1 MNAKSLIRTLPLLV
15 AFAAPALAQA
25 PAVPAPH
32 AQAQP
37 GSVDPAVR
45 AEAERT
51 LGSLNMAATMEA
63 TMVALRG
70 QLVAQMQQAGRVDEP
85 RAASAVDELILPAM
99 RAAVPQMMAGIAEIW
114 ARHYTV
120 DDLRSLRAFYET
132 PVGRKS
138 LALTPVLA
146 QETAQ
151 MTQTLLPRILQDTM
165 IRNRDALRSRG
176 INL

>member
-1 MNAKSLIRTLPLLV
+1 MTFTRILPALALL
-15 AFAAPALAQA
+15 AGLAAPALAQ
-25 PAVPAPH
+25 VPAAP
-32 AQAQP
+32 
-37 GSVDPAVR
+37 VDPAVR
-45 AEAERT
+45 AEAESTLRT
-51 LGSLNMAATMEA
+51 LNMQNTMEA
-63 TMVALRG
+63 TMSALRSN
-70 QLVAQMQQAGRVDEP
+70 LVAQMQQAGRVDEA
-85 RAASAVDELILPAM
+85 RAAAAVDELILPAM

-120 DDLRSLRAFYET
+120 EDLRSLRAFYET